1 MKKKPSLVAS
11 YKNFRNDPLFL
22 YFSILQ
28 CKQNFIQILL
38 NMAILV
44 DLFKVIEVIKTSS
57 PKDVQ
62 PTVLKEVQKGAC
74 HIIDNKKGEER
85 DTK

>member
-1 MKKKPSLVAS
+1 
-11 YKNFRNDPLFL
+11 
-22 YFSILQ
+22 
-28 CKQNFIQILL
+28 
-38 NMAILV
+38 MAILV